1 MWFLVWSL
9 LQIALLICK
18 VLRLKTICN
27 FESKRGY
34 VHLSFKYD
42 VWALVS
48 AFLIYEMKIKCTW
61 LHQSPMIYILSVVV
75 AKSISSSFSKFLYCL
90 KGEQLQLQLHLLFT
104 YLLFQIHFP
113 IDLSLA
119 KSISSNFSKFL
130 YCLKGEQ
137 LQLHLLFTYLL
148 FQIHFPIDLLSFF
161 YLIKILS
168 LHYFF
173 ILSLS
178 FLYFYIFQISND
190 YIFKRQNLGIVPY
203 VLFFKFPF

>member
-1 MWFLVWSL
+1 MWFLIWSL
-9 LQIALLICK
+9 LQTALLICK

-48 AFLIYEMKIKCTW
+48 AFLIYEVKIKCTW

-90 KGEQLQLQLHLLFT
+90 KGERLQLQLQLHLLFT
-104 YLLFQIHFP
+104 YLLFQIHF
-113 IDLSLA
+113 S
-119 KSISSNFSKFL
+119 
-130 YCLKGEQ
+130 
-137 LQLHLLFTYLL
+137 
-148 FQIHFPIDLLSFF
+148 IDLLSFF

-173 ILSLS
+173 IFPL
-178 FLYFYIFQISND
+178 FLYFSN
-190 YIFKRQNLGIVPY
+190 F
-203 VLFFKFPF
+203 

>member
-18 VLRLKTICN
+18 VLQLKTICN

-48 AFLIYEMKIKCTW
+48 AFLIYEVKIKCTW
-61 LHQSPMIYILSVVV
+61 LHQSPMIYVLLVVP
-75 AKSISSSFSKFLYCL
+75 AKSISN
-90 KGEQLQLQLHLLFT
+90 
-104 YLLFQIHFP
+104 
-113 IDLSLA
+113 
-119 KSISSNFSKFL
+119 NFSKFL
-130 YCLKGEQ
+130 YYLEGEQ
-137 LQLHLLFTYLL
+137 LQLHLPFTYVL
-148 FQIHFPIDLLSFF
+148 FQIQFPTNLLSFF

-178 FLYFYIFQISND
+178 FLYSYIFQISND